1 MSDVDFIFFCDF
13 VVVYL
18 TPLISYNPF
27 LNLPMSNINF
37 LSIDQLNLQEFDS
50 NSELI
55 PLLTPEDEEEMNN
68 EELPASLPILPLRN
82 TVLFPGVVIPIS
94 AGRDK
99 SIKLINDANAGDK
112 IIGVVAQKN
121 EDIEDPTK
129 NDIHTIGTVA
139 RILRVLKMP
148 DGNITVILQGKKRFE
163 IDKVTSEKPYIS
175 ASIKEVEE
183 KRPGKHDTEFAAIV
197 ESVKELAIEII
208 KESPNIP
215 TEATFAIKNIESH
228 SFLINFVSSNMN
240 LSVIEKQNLLAMN
253 TLKERALET
262 LRFMNVEL
270 QKLELKNDIQ
280 SKVRFDLDQQ
290 QREYFLHQQMK
301 TIQEELGGVSQ
312 EQELDEMRLKAK
324 SKKWDDKTKTH
335 FEKELTKMQRMNPQA
350 PDFGIQRN
358 YLELFLKLPWNEFS
372 KDNFDLTRAQK
383 ILDRDHFGLEDVKK
397 RMIEHLAVLKL
408 RNDMKSPILCLTG
421 PPGVGKTSIGKSVA
435 AALGRE
441 YVRISLGGL
450 RDEAEI
456 RGHRKTYIGAMPG
469 RIIQSLKKAGTSN
482 PVFVLDE
489 IDKLSNSNHGDP
501 SSALLEVLDPEQNN
515 SFYDNFLEYGYDLSK
530 VMFIA
535 TSNNLSAIQPALRDR
550 MEVIKMSG
558 YTIEEKVEI
567 ARQHLFP
574 KQLAAHGLTS
584 KELTIGKKQ
593 LEKIVE
599 GYTRES
605 GVRGLEAK
613 IAQVI
618 RHAAKSVAMEEE
630 YNQKVTD
637 EDIVQVLGAPRMAR
651 DKSESNDVA
660 GVVTGLAWTAVGG
673 DILFIESLLSP
684 GKGTMT
690 ITGNLGT
697 VMKESAT
704 IALEYIK
711 ANTTLLGLDS
721 DVISNYNIHLH
732 VPEGA
737 TPKDGPSAGIAMLTS
752 LVSLFTQK
760 KIKKNMAMTGEITL
774 RGKVLPVGGIKE
786 KILAAKRANIKEII
800 LCSENKQDIDEIKP
814 DYIKGLTFH
823 YVKEMSEVLQI
834 AITDQKV
841 KNAKKL

>member
-1 MSDVDFIFFCDF
+1 
-13 VVVYL
+13 
-18 TPLISYNPF
+18 
-27 LNLPMSNINF
+27 MSNHKILTIDN
-37 LSIDQLNLQEFDS
+37 LSLQEFDT
-50 NSELI
+50 EADLI

-68 EELPASLPILPLRN
+68 EALPESLAILPLRN
-82 TVLFPGVVIPIS
+82 MVLFPGVVIPIT

-99 SIKLINDANAGDK
+99 SIKLINDANAAGR

-121 EDIEDPTK
+121 EQDEDPTTD
-129 NDIHTIGTVA
+129 DIHKIGTVA
-139 RILRVLKMP
+139 KILRVLKMP
-148 DGNITVILQGKKRFE
+148 DGNVTVILQGKKRFE
-163 IDKVTSEKPYIS
+163 IDSVVSETPYIT
-175 ASIKEVEE
+175 ANIKDVAE
-183 KRPGKHDTEFAAIV
+183 KRPAKHDTEFIAILD
-197 ESVKELAIEII
+197 SVKELAIQII

-215 TEATFAIKNIESH
+215 TEATFAIKNIESQ
-228 SFLINFVSSNMN
+228 SFLINFVTSNMN
-240 LSVIEKQNLLAMN
+240 LSVKEKQDLLAIN
-253 TLKERALET
+253 ELKERALET
-262 LRFMNVEL
+262 LRYMNIEL

-312 EQELDEMRLKAK
+312 EEEMDEMSLKAK
-324 SKKWDDKTKTH
+324 SKKWDEKTKKH
-335 FEKELTKMQRMNPQA
+335 FDKELAKMRKMNPQA

-358 YLELFLKLPWNEFS
+358 YLELFLDLPWNEFS
-372 KDNFDLTRAQK
+372 KDNFDLKRAQK

-408 RNDMKSPILCLTG
+408 RNDMKSPIICLTG
-421 PPGVGKTSIGKSVA
+421 PPGVGKTSIGRSIA
-435 AALGRE
+435 EALGRK

-489 IDKLSNSNHGDP
+489 IDKLSNGSHGDP

-515 SFYDNFLEYGYDLSK
+515 SFYDNFLEMGYDLSK

-535 TSNNLSAIQPALRDR
+535 TSNNMATIQPALKDR
-550 MEVIKMSG
+550 MEIINMSG

-574 KQLAAHGLTS
+574 RQLKEHGLTS
-584 KELTIGKKQ
+584 KDLTIGKKQ

-618 RHAAKSVAMEEE
+618 RNAAKSVAMEEE
-630 YNQKVTD
+630 YNKKVTD
-637 EDIVQVLGAPRMAR
+637 QDIIKSLGVARLER
-651 DKSESNDVA
+651 DKYENNDVA
-660 GVVTGLAWTAVGG
+660 GVVTGLAWTSVGG

-711 ANTTLLGLDS
+711 ANTELLGLNS
-721 DVISNYNIHLH
+721 EILSKYNIHLH

-760 KIKKNMAMTGEITL
+760 RVKKNMAMTGEITL

-800 LCSENKQDIDEIKP
+800 LCQDNKSDIDEIKP
-814 DYIKGLTFH
+814 EYLEGLTFH
-823 YVKEMSEVLQI
+823 YVKEMNEVLKF
-834 AITDQKV
+834 ALTDQKV
-841 KNAKKL
+841 KNAKVL

>member
-1 MSDVDFIFFCDF
+1 MSHHK
-13 VVVYL
+13 
-18 TPLISYNPF
+18 LISID
-27 LNLPMSNINF
+27 S
-37 LSIDQLNLQEFDS
+37 LSLQEFD
-50 NSELI
+50 NDAELI

-99 SIKLINDANAGDK
+99 SIKLINDANAGNK

-121 EDIEDPTK
+121 EADEDPTK
-129 NDIHTIGTVA
+129 NDIHKIGTVA
-139 RILRVLKMP
+139 KILRVLKMP

-163 IDKVTSEKPYIS
+163 IDAVTSEKPYLNAI
-175 ASIKEVEE
+175 IKEVEE
-183 KRPGKHDTEFAAIV
+183 KRPGKHDSEFLAIL
-197 ESVKELAIEII
+197 ESIKELAIQII

-215 TEATFAIKNIESH
+215 TEATFAIKNIESQ
-228 SFLINFVSSNMN
+228 SFLINFVLSNMN
-240 LSVIEKQNLLAMN
+240 LTVTEKQNLLAIN
-253 TLKERALET
+253 ALKERALET

-312 EQELDEMRLKAK
+312 EEEIDEMRQKAK
-324 SKKWDDKTKTH
+324 TKNWDEKTQKH
-335 FEKELTKMQRMNPQA
+335 FEKELSKMQRMNPQA

-358 YLELFLKLPWNEFS
+358 YLELILDLPWNHFS
-372 KDNFDLTRAQK
+372 KDNFDLKRAQK

-408 RNDMKSPILCLTG
+408 RNDMKSPIICLAG
-421 PPGVGKTSIGKSVA
+421 PPGVGKTSIGKSIA
-435 AALGRE
+435 EALGRE

-489 IDKLSNSNHGDP
+489 IDKLSNSNQGDP

-515 SFYDNFLEYGYDLSK
+515 AFYDNFLEMGYDLSK

-535 TSNNLSAIQPALRDR
+535 TSNNMQAIQPALKDR

-574 KQLAAHGLTS
+574 KQLKEHGLTA
-584 KELTIGKKQ
+584 KDIIIGKKQ
-593 LEKIVE
+593 FEKIVE

-605 GVRGLEAK
+605 GVRGLETK
-613 IAQVI
+613 LAQVI
-618 RHAAKSVAMEEE
+618 RNIAKSVAMEEE
-630 YNQKVTD
+630 YSKKITD
-637 EDIVQVLGAPRMAR
+637 EDIVRILGVPRMER
-651 DKSESNDVA
+651 DKSENNEVA

-711 ANTTLLGLDS
+711 ANASLLGLDS
-721 DVISNYNIHLH
+721 EMLSKYNIHLH

-760 KIKKNMAMTGEITL
+760 RVKKSIAMTGEITL

-800 LCSENKQDIDEIKP
+800 MCHENKQDVDEIKP
-814 DYIKGLTFH
+814 EYIEGLTFH
-823 YVKEMSEVLQI
+823 YVKEMSDVLKY
-834 AITDQKV
+834 ALTDQNV